1 MKIYNI
7 MTLFFLFV
15 SLVLAFLGIAGK
27 ELEGNGCI
35 VRNGKK
41 FEQQNQ
47 DCCTKC
53 QGKFMTDRLTD

>member
-1 MKIYNI
+1 MFH
-7 MTLFFLFV
+7 LCL
-15 SLVLAFLGIAGK
+15 LFLGIAGK

-47 DCCTKC
+47 DCCTKR
-53 QGKFMTDRLTD
+53 QGKFMTDRLIDRLTYRETD